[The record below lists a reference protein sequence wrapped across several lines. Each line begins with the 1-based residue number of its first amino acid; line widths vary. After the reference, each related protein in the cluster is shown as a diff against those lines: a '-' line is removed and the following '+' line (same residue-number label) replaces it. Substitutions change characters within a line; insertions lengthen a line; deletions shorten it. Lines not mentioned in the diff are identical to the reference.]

1 MWPERIGGKELMFLW
16 SLEVEFPHPINCN
29 TEAEND
35 STRSENILKV
45 LNEKEIMSRTPQAIK
60 DNNIDDNKDVDDD
73 DDDNNGDGDGND
85 DAYVGHVGNGNTTSG
100 GDMNSIENR
109 LLISSGTQLRE
120 EMYGIEK
127 RQKVIVLIDAPI
139 YYETFRECH
148 RVEWKSINQND
159 ELLS

>member
-35 STRSENILKV
+35 SIRSENILKV
-45 LNEKEIMSRTPQAIK
+45 LNEKEIMSRIPHAIE
-60 DNNIDDNKDVDDD
+60 DNNINDIDNVDDD
-73 DDDNNGDGDGND
+73 DNGNDNDNDDNTNM
-85 DAYVGHVGNGNTTSG
+85 GHVGNGNTTSG
-100 GDMNSIENR
+100 GDINSIENR

-127 RQKVIVLIDAPI
+127 RKQVIVVIDAPT

-148 RVEWKSINQND
+148 REEWKTLNQD
-159 ELLS
+159 DALSL

>member
-29 TEAEND
+29 TVAENEII
-35 STRSENILKV
+35 RSENILKV
-45 LNEKEIMSRTPQAIK
+45 LKEKEIMPRVPQVMK
-60 DNNIDDNKDVDDD
+60 DNNVDDNEVEDDD
-73 DDDNNGDGDGND
+73 ENNDYVCEAPVG
-85 DAYVGHVGNGNTTSG
+85 YVGSGNTTSG
-100 GDMNSIENR
+100 GDLNSIENR

-127 RQKVIVLIDAPI
+127 RKKVLIIIDAPT

-148 RVEWKSINQND
+148 REEWKSIHQNS
-159 ELLS
+159 LS

>member
-29 TEAEND
+29 TAAEND
-35 STRSENILKV
+35 IIRSENILKV
-45 LNEKEIMSRTPQAIK
+45 LNEKEIMSRIPQAIK
-60 DNNIDDNKDVDDD
+60 DNNIDDNDGEDDD
-73 DDDNNGDGDGND
+73 DDDNNDND
-85 DAYVGHVGNGNTTSG
+85 NAHVGHVNNGNTTSG

-127 RQKVIVLIDAPI
+127 RKKVIVLIDAPI

-148 RVEWKSINQND
+148 REEWKSLNQND
-159 ELLS
+159 ALSS

>member
-35 STRSENILKV
+35 SIRSENILKV
-45 LNEKEIMSRTPQAIK
+45 LNEKEIMSRIPQAMK
-60 DNNIDDNKDVDDD
+60 DNNIDDNDNDNVD
-73 DDDNNGDGDGND
+73 DDDNNGNDND
-85 DAYVGHVGNGNTTSG
+85 DVTFVGHVGNGNTTSG

-120 EMYGIEK
+120 EMYGVEK
-127 RQKVIVLIDAPI
+127 RRKVIVLIDAPI

-148 RVEWKSINQND
+148 REEWKSSNLND
-159 ELLS
+159 ELSS

>member
-29 TEAEND
+29 TEEENEII
-35 STRSENILKV
+35 RSENILKV
-45 LNEKEIMSRTPQAIK
+45 LKEKEIMSRTPEVIK
-60 DNNIDDNKDVDDD
+60 DSNIGDEVDDD
-73 DDDNNGDGDGND
+73 DGND
-85 DAYVGHVGNGNTTSG
+85 EDACDTPAGVMGNGNTTSG

-120 EMYGIEK
+120 EMFGIEK
-127 RQKVIVLIDAPI
+127 RKNVLIVIDPPI

-148 RVEWKSINQND
+148 REEWKSIHENS
-159 ELLS
+159 LS

>member
-29 TEAEND
+29 TEVENENI
-35 STRSENILKV
+35 RLENILKV
-45 LNEKEIMSRTPQAIK
+45 LKEKEIMSKIPQVIK
-60 DNNIDDNKDVDDD
+60 DSNIDDNDNDEEDNDDNDDD
-73 DDDNNGDGDGND
+73 
-85 DAYVGHVGNGNTTSG
+85 ACEPSVGHVRNGNTTSG

-127 RQKVIVLIDAPI
+127 RKKVSITIDAPI

-148 RVEWKSINQND
+148 REEWNSIYQNS
-159 ELLS
+159 LSR